1 LRLNLRSMS
10 SHRCSFGLFM
20 FTMCLSLSVI
30 NPHVR
35 RSTIRFLFVR
45 TVCLMRSYLGDLD
58 WPLRERD
65 TTDQLIGSIDDVIAV
80 VTELVDGTIEW
91 KEACERLPKYDGV
104 QAVE

>member
-10 SHRCSFGLFM
+10 SHRCPFGLFM
-20 FTMCLSLSVI
+20 FTMCLSLS
-30 NPHVR
+30 
-35 RSTIRFLFVR
+35 LFPPIAVQNR
-45 TVCLMRSYLGDLD
+45 TMT
-58 WPLRERD
+58 LRERD